1 MTETELAELLR
12 DCPTLYHMA
21 ERGSWPSIRRHGLL
35 STSAL
40 LDLYEVRGAEREA
53 IEGRRR
59 PESVTVEHPALR
71 PATVRDQKPMDDAGL
86 RMCLLDGL
94 TPQDWYRCLNA
105 RVYFWLTRER
115 LLRLLN
121 ARPYRD
127 AEHDVLELDTAALIA
142 AHWPAIRLSPINS
155 GTTKPF
161 PSTASKRGR
170 ETFLPIAEY
179 PYARWRAQ
187 GRKAG
192 ERVVELTVDYAVPDA
207 ARFVRR
213 VVAMRGG
220 MVTGV
225 IEACAPAETGET
237 ACPIS
242 NDTGGK
248 P

>member
-1 MTETELAELLR
+1 MTEAELAELIR

-21 ERGSWPSIRRHGLL
+21 ERGSWDSIRRHGLL

-40 LDLYEVRGAEREA
+40 LDLYAVQGPGREA
-53 IEGRRR
+53 IEGCRR
-59 PESVTVEHPALR
+59 PEGVTIEHPALR
-71 PATVRDQKPMDDAGL
+71 PAVIRDQKPMDDAGL
-86 RMCLLDGL
+86 RLCLLDGL
-94 TPQDWYRCLNA
+94 SPEDWYRCLNG
-105 RVYFWLTRER
+105 RVFFWLTRER

-142 AHWPAIRLSPINS
+142 AHRPAICLSPINS

-170 ETFLPIAEY
+170 ETFLPIADY

-192 ERVVELTVDYAVPDA
+192 ERVVELTVDHAVPDA

-213 VVAMRGG
+213 VMAMRGG
-220 MVTGV
+220 VVTGV
-225 IEACAPAETGET
+225 VEG
-237 ACPIS
+237 
-242 NDTGGK
+242 
-248 P
+248 

>member
-1 MTETELAELLR
+1 MTEAELAELIR
-12 DCPTLYHMA
+12 DCPALYHMA
-21 ERGSWPSIRRHGLL
+21 ERGSWPSIRQHGLL

-40 LDLYEVRGAEREA
+40 LDLYDVRGPRREV

-59 PESVTVEHPALR
+59 PEGVTVEHPALR
-71 PATVRDQKPMDDAGL
+71 PAVVRDQKPMDDAGL
-86 RMCLLDGL
+86 RVCLLDGL
-94 TPQDWYRCLNA
+94 TPEDWYRRLNA
-105 RVYFWLTRER
+105 RVFFWLTRER

-142 AHWPAIRLSPINS
+142 AHRPAIRLSPINS

-170 ETFLPIAEY
+170 GTFLPIGEY

-220 MVTGV
+220 AVTGV
-225 IEACAPAETGET
+225 IEACASAGTGET
-237 ACPIS
+237 ACSTS
-242 NDTGGK
+242 NNTGRE

>member
-1 MTETELAELLR
+1 MTDAERAELIR

-21 ERGSWPSIRRHGLL
+21 ERGSWPSIQRHGLL

-40 LDLYEVRGAEREA
+40 LDLYDVQGARREA
-53 IEGRRR
+53 IEGCRR
-59 PESVTVEHPALR
+59 PEGVFIEHPVLGRA
-71 PATVRDQKPMDDAGL
+71 AIRDQKPMDDAGL

-94 TPQDWYRCLNA
+94 TPEDWYRWLNG
-105 RVYFWLTRER
+105 RVFFWLTRER

-121 ARPYRD
+121 ARPYRE
-127 AEHDVLELDTAALIA
+127 AEHDVLELDTASLVA
-142 AHWPAIRLSPINS
+142 AHRPAIRLSPINS

-192 ERVVELTVDYAVPDA
+192 ERAVELTVDYAVPDA

-220 MVTGV
+220 TVTEV
-225 IEACAPAETGET
+225 IEG
-237 ACPIS
+237 
-242 NDTGGK
+242 
-248 P
+248 